1 MNNADYL
8 YSFVFKGEITQDAI
22 FRTLD
27 NSDKEALDSAEK
39 IYQKMPLD
47 LLDEEFILSAKKMAS
62 VYVAI
67 NAFENSVRKFVQDRL
82 LEEIGAEWW
91 QNNVSK
97 PIRDQADKR
106 RKDEEQIRWHGSRG
120 NSMIFYTQMGDL
132 ANIMA
137 SQDNLQYFQ
146 PYIQSVEWARQ
157 IFNSLERS
165 RNVIMHGGELSMHDI
180 ERVSMNIRDWIRQ
193 VGG

>member
-8 YSFVFKGEITQDAI
+8 YAFVFKGEITQDSI
-22 FRTLD
+22 SRLLD
-27 NSDKEALDSAEK
+27 QSNKEVLDSAEK
-39 IYQKMPLD
+39 ISQKMPID
-47 LLDEEFILSAKKMAS
+47 LLDEEFTSSATKMAS

-97 PIRDQADKR
+97 SIRDQADKR
-106 RKDEEQIRWHGSRG
+106 KKDEEQIRWHGSRG
-120 NSMIFYTQMGDL
+120 SSMIFYTQMGDL

-137 SQDNLQYFQ
+137 SQDNIQYFQ

-180 ERVSMNIRDWIRQ
+180 ERVAMNIRDWIRQ